1 MRDSHMPPI
10 ARRVASLTTPPLALL
25 SGATPMERLLT
36 GRELKN
42 LRALTGL
49 TQQEFAREIG
59 VTRVAVARWETDAR
73 RISEPMAK
81 LIRIK
86 AAEHRSS

>member
-1 MRDSHMPPI
+1 MHEP
-10 ARRVASLTTPPLALL
+10 ARRVADPMASSMAAL
-25 SGATPMERLLT
+25 SGATPMEHLLT
-36 GRELKN
+36 GRELKL

-59 VTRVAVARWETDAR
+59 VTRVAVARWETNAR
-73 RISEPMAK
+73 RISEAMAK

-86 AAEHRSS
+86 AAEHSNS